1 MPFAVFI
8 RTKSKNVGISEH
20 ATPTDASHHVNP
32 SNMTMCGVPSYHKPN
47 TWWCR
52 HHIASTKTHTGI
64 RDGPN
69 IRMTFGR
76 SRRFGQ
82 AHQMSAKCSAECCVL
97 AQNKIFYWWVHW
109 MNSEMP

>member
-47 TWWCR
+47 T
-52 HHIASTKTHTGI
+52 
-64 RDGPN
+64 
-69 IRMTFGR
+69 
-76 SRRFGQ
+76 
-82 AHQMSAKCSAECCVL
+82 
-97 AQNKIFYWWVHW
+97 
-109 MNSEMP
+109 